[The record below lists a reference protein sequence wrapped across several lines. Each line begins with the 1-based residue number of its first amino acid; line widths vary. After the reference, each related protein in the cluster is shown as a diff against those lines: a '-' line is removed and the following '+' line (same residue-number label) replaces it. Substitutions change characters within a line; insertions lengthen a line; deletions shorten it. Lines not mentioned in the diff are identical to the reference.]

1 MPFEMFYRKLK
12 GIVTYFERIR
22 RIRRYGLIGGSVAL
36 LKEVWP
42 YQRRQVFGGGL

>member
-22 RIRRYGLIGGSVAL
+22 RIRRYDFLVARKYAIGNGL
-36 LKEVWP
+36 
-42 YQRRQVFGGGL
+42 